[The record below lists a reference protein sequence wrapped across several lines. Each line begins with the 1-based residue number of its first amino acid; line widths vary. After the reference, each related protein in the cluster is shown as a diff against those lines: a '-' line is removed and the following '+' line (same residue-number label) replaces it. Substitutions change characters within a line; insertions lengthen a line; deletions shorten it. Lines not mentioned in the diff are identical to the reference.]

1 MLKDYSSVCDYA
13 TRSFQIDPH
22 NNQAHFWL
30 IRSFIK
36 NKNKKLAKDALENA
50 GNLLSSED
58 YGEMLIH
65 LKKLEPGFINENQS

>member
-1 MLKDYSSVCDYA
+1 M
-13 TRSFQIDPH
+13 
-22 NNQAHFWL
+22 

-36 NKNKKLAKDALENA
+36 NKNKKLAKDALENE
-50 GNLLSSED
+50 GNFLSSED

>member
-1 MLKDYSSVCDYA
+1 MVH
-13 TRSFQIDPH
+13 PH
-22 NNQAHFWL
+22 NNHAHFWL

-36 NKNKKLAKDALENA
+36 NKNKKLEKDALENA